1 MGQTSWPLKLSQLE
15 PLSFKV
21 RQHVQQKLYLQYKV
35 HSILYK
41 TVGARA
47 TVFVQTTTLYILRHK
62 NVSLLQSVFTSIFYP
77 YLFTNSSITLTL
89 PSSIPHHF
97 FTFLFLRT
105 TIPTIYTK
113 SVFPILAIY
122 LILVL
127 SRDQG
132 ARTSCE
138 DWHCFDLSIFP

>member
-1 MGQTSWPLKLSQLE
+1 MQII
-15 PLSFKV
+15 
-21 RQHVQQKLYLQYKV
+21 
-35 HSILYK
+35 ILYGSNKLTIKAESIRAALFQSQTTRSTK
-41 TVGARA
+41 TLSSIQSTLNSLQNGRRSFIFRA
-47 TVFVQTTTLYILRHK
+47 VFVQTTTLYILRHK

-138 DWHCFDLSIFP
+138 D